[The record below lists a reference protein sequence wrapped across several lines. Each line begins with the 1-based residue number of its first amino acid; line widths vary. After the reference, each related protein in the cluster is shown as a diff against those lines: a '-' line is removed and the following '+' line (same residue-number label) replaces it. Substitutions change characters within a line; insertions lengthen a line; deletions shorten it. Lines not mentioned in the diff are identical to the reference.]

1 MTTNNN
7 KDIATCARCGLNTDI
22 NQGRWTKPL
31 CKVGE
36 TTYEQHIFNKDVEE
50 IVEEFWSKFSM
61 YDLGYKSEGDQVE
74 DWLRTTLTS
83 YADQRVRDFIL
94 KARAKEEGIAELIN
108 RGGVDWRD
116 HETRLDLLGKLLFL
130 THQDNE

>member
-7 KDIATCARCGLNTDI
+7 KDI
-22 NQGRWTKPL
+22 
-31 CKVGE
+31 
-36 TTYEQHIFNKDVEE
+36 EE
-50 IVEEFWSKFSM
+50 IINNFNEKFLTTVESGHMGNSPHTITDRRLSNQEA
-61 YDLGYKSEGDQVE
+61 G
-74 DWLRTTLTS
+74 WLRQALTS